1 MERTAAGSRT
11 DGVDWMSWNPPAFAW
26 AAAERRPVLLAVAAS
41 WCSACAGMARTTYS
55 DPVVCDLIERRFVP
69 IRVDVDRRP
78 DIAER
83 YTLAGWPT
91 TAFLTPAGQLLGGET
106 YVDPPRMVTLLRRV
120 ADAFARRQEEIAAA
134 PPPRPAPDPP
144 ASPAVD
150 DIPAWL
156 EDHLL
161 EHFDPLHGGFGAAP
175 KHVHAPA
182 VRFGVRRIAAGH
194 DALVEVVTRTL
205 DAVVQGAL
213 FDDVEGGAFRY
224 CAGRDWTAPHVEK
237 VLAVNADLLELL
249 LDGWSVLGDTRCR
262 DRAIDVIRYV
272 RQTLVDPDAGGFYAS
287 QYADEGYYAAAAEER
302 GRLGAPPVDRSVYA
316 EGTARMA
323 AAFMH
328 AAERFEDSSL
338 AEFAAASLERI
349 VGETY
354 ERGNGIAHTAGGGE
368 AVRGLLAD
376 QVWTSAALLDLYA
389 AAERE
394 VHLDM
399 AHELMRFSLRHLFDA
414 AAGRFVDRVVAADDV
429 GLLREPLV
437 PFGANCIAASVLAR
451 LGRLTEQDDFRRQAA
466 AVLDSLA
473 PLAQARGLDA
483 APWALASLE
492 LDV

>member
-1 MERTAAGSRT
+1 
-11 DGVDWMSWNPPAFAW
+11 MSWNPPAFAW
-26 AAAERRPVLLAVAAS
+26 AAAERRPVLLAVGAS
-41 WCSACAGMARTTYS
+41 WCPACAGMARTTYS
-55 DPVVCDLIERRFVP
+55 DPAVCDLIERRFVP
-69 IRVDVDRRP
+69 IRVDADRRP

-182 VRFGVRRIAAGH
+182 VRFGLRRIAAGH
-194 DALVEVVTRTL
+194 DTLVEVVTRTL
-205 DAVVQGAL
+205 DAVVGGGL
-213 FDDVEGGAFRY
+213 FDNVEGGAFRY
-224 CAGRDWTAPHVEK
+224 CAGRDWTAPRVEK

-323 AAFMH
+323 AALLH
-328 AAERFEDSSL
+328 AAERFGDSSL
-338 AEFAAASLERI
+338 AEFAAASLERV

-354 ERGNGIAHTAGGGE
+354 ERGNGIAHTAGGGA

-394 VHLDM
+394 VHLDI

-437 PFGANCIAASVLAR
+437 PFGANCVAASVLAR

-466 AVLDSLA
+466 TVLEVLA
-473 PLAQARGLDA
+473 PAAQARGVGA
-483 APWALASLE
+483 APWALASLD

>member
-1 MERTAAGSRT
+1 MEQTAAGSRT
-11 DGVDWMSWNPPAFAW
+11 GLVDWMSWNPPAFAW

-69 IRVDVDRRP
+69 IRVDADRRP
-78 DIAER
+78 DVAER

-91 TAFLTPAGQLLGGET
+91 TAFLTPGGQLLGGET

-120 ADAFARRQEEIAAA
+120 AEEFARRRDEIAAA
-134 PPPRPAPDPP
+134 PAPLPTPDPP

-161 EHFDPLHGGFGAAP
+161 EQFDTLHGGFGTAP
-175 KHVHAPA
+175 KHVHAAA
-182 VRFGVRRIAAGH
+182 VRFGLRRIAAGH
-194 DALVEVVTRTL
+194 DTLVEAVTRTL
-205 DAVVQGAL
+205 DAVVHGRL
-213 FDDVEGGAFRY
+213 LDHVEGGAFRY

-237 VLAVNADLLELL
+237 LLAVNADVLQLL
-249 LDGWSVLGDTRCR
+249 LDGWYVLDDTRCR

-272 RQTLVDPDAGGFYAS
+272 RETLVAPDGGGFFAS
-287 QYADEGYYAAAAEER
+287 QYADEGYFAAAAEER
-302 GRLGAPPVDRSVYA
+302 ARMHAPAVDRSVYA

-323 AAFMH
+323 AAFLH
-328 AAERFEDSSL
+328 AADRFGDSSL
-338 AEFAAASLERI
+338 VECAAASLERV

-354 ERGNGIAHTAGGGE
+354 QRGNGIAHAAGGGA

-451 LGRLTEQDDFRRQAA
+451 LGRLTEQADFRRRAA
-466 AVLDSLA
+466 TVLEALA
-473 PLAQARGLDA
+473 PAAQARGVGA
-483 APWALASLE
+483 APWALASLD

>member
-1 MERTAAGSRT
+1 
-11 DGVDWMSWNPPAFAW
+11 MSWNPPAFAW
-26 AAAERRPVLLAVAAS
+26 AAAERRPVLLAVGAS
-41 WCSACAGMARTTYS
+41 WCPACAGMARTTYS
-55 DPVVCDLIERRFVP
+55 DPAVCDLIERRFVP
-69 IRVDVDRRP
+69 IRVDADRRP

-182 VRFGVRRIAAGH
+182 VRFGLRRIAAGH
-194 DALVEVVTRTL
+194 DTLVEVVTRTL
-205 DAVVQGAL
+205 DAVVGGGL
-213 FDDVEGGAFRY
+213 FDNVEGGAFRY
-224 CAGRDWTAPHVEK
+224 CAGRDWTAPRVEK

-323 AAFMH
+323 AALLH
-328 AAERFEDSSL
+328 AAERFGDSSL
-338 AEFAAASLERI
+338 AEFAAASLERV

-354 ERGNGIAHTAGGGE
+354 ERGNGIAHTAGGGA

-394 VHLDM
+394 VHLDI

-466 AVLDSLA
+466 TVLEVLA
-473 PLAQARGLDA
+473 PAAQARGVGA
-483 APWALASLE
+483 APWALASLD

>member
-1 MERTAAGSRT
+1 M
-11 DGVDWMSWNPPAFAW
+11 
-26 AAAERRPVLLAVAAS
+26 LA
-41 WCSACAGMARTTYS
+41 
-55 DPVVCDLIERRFVP
+55 
-69 IRVDVDRRP
+69 
-78 DIAER
+78 
-83 YTLAGWPT
+83 
-91 TAFLTPAGQLLGGET
+91 
-106 YVDPPRMVTLLRRV
+106 LLRRV
-120 ADAFARRQEEIAAA
+120 AEAFERRQDEIAAA
-134 PPPRPAPDPP
+134 PPPPPAPGPP
-144 ASPAVD
+144 ASAAIR
-150 DIPAWL
+150 DIPDWL

-182 VRFGVRRIAAGH
+182 VRFGLRRIAAGH

-205 DAVVQGAL
+205 DAVVCGGL
-213 FDDVEGGAFRY
+213 FDNVEGGAFRY
-224 CAGRDWTAPHVEK
+224 CAGRDWTAPRVEK

-338 AEFAAASLERI
+338 AEFAAASLERV

-437 PFGANCIAASVLAR
+437 PFGANCIGSPACSCASA
-451 LGRLTEQDDFRRQAA
+451 G
-466 AVLDSLA
+466 
-473 PLAQARGLDA
+473 
-483 APWALASLE
+483 
-492 LDV
+492 

>member
-1 MERTAAGSRT
+1 
-11 DGVDWMSWNPPAFAW
+11 MSWNPPAFAW
-26 AAAERRPVLLAVAAS
+26 AAAERRPVLLAVGAS
-41 WCSACAGMARTTYS
+41 WCPACAGMARTTYS
-55 DPVVCDLIERRFVP
+55 DPAVCDLIERRFVP
-69 IRVDVDRRP
+69 IRVDADRRP

-182 VRFGVRRIAAGH
+182 VRFGLRRIAAGH
-194 DALVEVVTRTL
+194 DTLVEVVTRTL
-205 DAVVQGAL
+205 DAVVGGGL
-213 FDDVEGGAFRY
+213 FDNVEGGAFRY
-224 CAGRDWTAPHVEK
+224 CAGRDWTAPRVEK

-323 AAFMH
+323 AALLH
-328 AAERFEDSSL
+328 AAARFGDSSL
-338 AEFAAASLERI
+338 AEFAAASLERV

-354 ERGNGIAHTAGGGE
+354 ERGNGIAHTAGGGA

-394 VHLDM
+394 VHLDI

-466 AVLDSLA
+466 TVLEVLA
-473 PLAQARGLDA
+473 PAAQARGVGA
-483 APWALASLE
+483 APWALASLD